1 MTTLS
6 ILAFLFQRTFD
17 DHIYYLDWDPDVIS
31 TLGENQIRVGPDHKR
46 LGA

>member
-17 DHIYYLDWDPDVIS
+17 DHIYHLDCDPEIIS
-31 TLGENQIRVGPDHKR
+31 ALGENQIRVGPDHKR